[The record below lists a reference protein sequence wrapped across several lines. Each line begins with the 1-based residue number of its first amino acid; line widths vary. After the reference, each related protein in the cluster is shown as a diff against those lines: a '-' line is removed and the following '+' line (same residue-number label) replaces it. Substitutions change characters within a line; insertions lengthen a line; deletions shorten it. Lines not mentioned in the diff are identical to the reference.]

1 MKGLTLFSKH
11 TLSRG
16 VHFPEIFA
24 TFYLSSFIAYSL
36 AHYVDKSFL
45 LLLF

>member
-1 MKGLTLFSKH
+1 MKGLSLFSKH

-24 TFYLSSFIAYSL
+24 TFYLSSYSL